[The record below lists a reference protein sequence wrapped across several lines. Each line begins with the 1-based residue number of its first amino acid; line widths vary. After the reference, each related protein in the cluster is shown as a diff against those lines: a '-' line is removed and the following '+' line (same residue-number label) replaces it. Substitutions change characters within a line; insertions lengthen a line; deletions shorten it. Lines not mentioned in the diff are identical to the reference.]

1 MAAGFRVP
9 VFEDV
14 TGDALARA
22 LMAAGISNARCLA
35 LLDTDLMRY
44 QLA

>member
-9 VFEDV
+9 VFKDV
-14 TGDALARA
+14 TGDALARG